1 VWRPHAAAYF
11 KRARSENDKGIVGT
25 EKNLEKADTSDE
37 KELPK
42 KRTRIRGIGRNVSRI
57 TRNTMALPRLKEL
70 TSTTP
75 R

>member
-1 VWRPHAAAYF
+1 
-11 KRARSENDKGIVGT
+11 VGT
-25 EKNLEKADTSDE
+25 EKILEKVDTSDE

-42 KRTRIRGIGRNVSRI
+42 KRTRIRGIGRNVSQI

>member
-1 VWRPHAAAYF
+1 
-11 KRARSENDKGIVGT
+11 VGT
-25 EKNLEKADTSDE
+25 ERILEKADTSDE

-42 KRTRIRGIGRNVSRI
+42 KRTKIRGIGQNVSRI
-57 TRNTMALPRLKEL
+57 TRNTMPLPRLKEL

>member
-1 VWRPHAAAYF
+1 
-11 KRARSENDKGIVGT
+11 VGT
-25 EKNLEKADTSDE
+25 EKILEKADTSDE

-42 KRTRIRGIGRNVSRI
+42 KRIRGIGRNVSRI
-57 TRNTMALPRLKEL
+57 IRNTVALPRLKEL